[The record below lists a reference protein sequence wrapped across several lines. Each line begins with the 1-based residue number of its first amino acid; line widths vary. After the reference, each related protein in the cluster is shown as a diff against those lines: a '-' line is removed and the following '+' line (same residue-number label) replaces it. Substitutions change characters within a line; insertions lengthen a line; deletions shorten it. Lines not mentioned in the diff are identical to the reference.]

1 MEKETIPNSASI
13 MLHQKPQRKE
23 SKTTLLAERLLMLE
37 KRVSEMERMLIISNP
52 FPKVVPMHPPI
63 SGSYLNPKIAPLL
76 EQARQDLSLRL
87 PNVNVR
93 NK

>member
-37 KRVSEMERMLIISNP
+37 KRVSEMEKMWIISNP
-52 FPKVVPMHPPI
+52 SRKVAPTLLPI
-63 SGSYLNPKIAPLL
+63 SESYLNPKIARFHERLLQDSKAKPLS
-76 EQARQDLSLRL
+76 E
-87 PNVNVR
+87 NVK